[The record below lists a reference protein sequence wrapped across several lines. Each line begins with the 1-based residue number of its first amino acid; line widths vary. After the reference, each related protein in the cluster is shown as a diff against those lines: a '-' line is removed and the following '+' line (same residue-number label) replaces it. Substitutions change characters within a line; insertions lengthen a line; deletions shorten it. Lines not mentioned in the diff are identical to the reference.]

1 MDGRQTAPRLPHEW
15 RLSRDPCPPLQR
27 VRRANSKLRSLPRGL
42 TVALPKGIGV
52 RIVPRSS
59 WSSSKCQLGYSLRSS
74 CNAYGPTVGL
84 IESLGCTALKD
95 APLGRAFS
103 LEKREHARNTR

>member
-1 MDGRQTAPRLPHEW
+1 MDGRQTVPRLPHEW

-27 VRRANSKLRSLPRGL
+27 VRRANSKPRSLPRGL
-42 TVALPKGIGV
+42 TVALPKGIGGGLSRGAHGRARNVSSAIPFV
-52 RIVPRSS
+52 RR
-59 WSSSKCQLGYSLRSS
+59 

-95 APLGRAFS
+95 APLGR
-103 LEKREHARNTR
+103 